1 LSAVIDVPRGKGHI
15 ILMSPNPMWRMN
27 TPGLYALVMNAV
39 MEMAP
44 PPTHGGL

>member
-15 ILMSPNPMWRMN
+15 ILMSP
-27 TPGLYALVMNAV
+27 AV